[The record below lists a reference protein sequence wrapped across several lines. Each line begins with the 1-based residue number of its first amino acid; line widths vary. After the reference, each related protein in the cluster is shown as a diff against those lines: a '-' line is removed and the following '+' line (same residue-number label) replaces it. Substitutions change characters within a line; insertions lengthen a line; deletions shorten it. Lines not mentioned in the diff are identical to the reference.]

1 MVTKS
6 PKKARSPAGPRPR
19 FTSSLTTSRTDL
31 LKGGSD
37 DWMRDTIY
45 RLVQALGRLIA
56 CREAFG
62 RQLGLTGSQF
72 TVLVGVAYRQ
82 DQNGIAIAPLA
93 IHIGL
98 AATHVTT
105 EVGRLVRKGL
115 LIKRPNKVDKRSVL
129 IMLSPKGEAAVRA
142 VTPVVR
148 RINDLLLAGISASQL
163 EATSTFAN
171 SLLQNSEQALVELK
185 AIETKPRTKHS
196 ALGH

>member
-1 MVTKS
+1 
-6 PKKARSPAGPRPR
+6 
-19 FTSSLTTSRTDL
+19 
-31 LKGGSD
+31 
-37 DWMRDTIY
+37 MRDTIY
-45 RLVQALGRLIA
+45 RLVQALGRLVA

-82 DQNGIAIAPLA
+82 GPDGIAIAPLA

-148 RINDLLLAGISASQL
+148 RINDLLLAGISASEL
-163 EATSTFAN
+163 EASSTFAN
-171 SLLQNSEQALVELK
+171 SLLHNSEQALAELK
-185 AIETKPRTKHS
+185 VIETKPSPKRS
-196 ALGH
+196 APGH